1 MSKKSIELANNKRT
15 KILND
20 LQKNRKIETIE
31 LYHILSYKKEIG
43 KYTVSKIEE
52 GCIDLPKKKAKNV
65 NACMKKSTKNEG
77 KKKVNKNS
85 KVSGKQNKVSNK
97 DEKTIQKDHERTVS
111 EEIKQITDNLDD

>member
-52 GCIDLPKKKAKNV
+52 GAAFTCVAVVLKFWRFVEAT
-65 NACMKKSTKNEG
+65 CRQR
-77 KKKVNKNS
+77 NS
-85 KVSGKQNKVSNK
+85 LKIGGLHK
-97 DEKTIQKDHERTVS
+97 I
-111 EEIKQITDNLDD
+111 